1 MLLANGTTPR
11 TLGIPGEDTLTGKG
25 YALNAAKS
33 SEAYAGKHVYVVGGA
48 DGAIKEALYLS
59 RFAKRYL
66 LFILKTNWGPFRSLP
81 INWLS

>member
-1 MLLANGTTPR
+1 MHSMQRNQRKRML
-11 TLGIPGEDTLTGKG
+11 E
-25 YALNAAKS
+25 
-33 SEAYAGKHVYVVGGA
+33 KHVYVVGGV